1 MPGLWNFGEQGGRN
15 RRNNIT
21 AIRDASFVVIDTE
34 LTGLNER
41 KDSIVSLGAVRMQG
55 GRIFLGDPFYR
66 LVRPRT
72 ALTRESVII
81 HGIMPSEVAGE
92 MEISSVLAEFM
103 DFCGDAVLIGH
114 YIGIDL
120 AFIDRELKQMLGC
133 RLAVPAV
140 DIAELYVWMHGRNLL
155 QRCIK
160 EPPGQPDLY
169 TLADCL
175 DIAIAESHH
184 AMVDA
189 FITAQVFQRFLP
201 LLQQEGIA
209 TVGDL
214 VRIGDPHGGGDRF
227 RSRGEISSL

>member
-1 MPGLWNFGEQGGRN
+1 MPGLWNFGERGGRN
-15 RRNNIT
+15 HRNNTT
-21 AIRDASFVVIDTE
+21 AIRDASFVVTDTE

-55 GRIFLGDPFYR
+55 GSILLGAPFYR

-81 HGIMPSEVAGE
+81 HGIMPSEVAE
-92 MEISSVLAEFM
+92 EKEISSVLAEFM
-103 DFCGDAVLIGH
+103 DFCGDAVLVG
-114 YIGIDL
+114 YCIGIDL
-120 AFIDRELKQMLGC
+120 AFIDRELKRILGR
-133 RLAVPAV
+133 RLTVPAV
-140 DIAELYVWMHGRNLL
+140 DIAELYAWLLGRKLL
-155 QRCIK
+155 QQCIK

-169 TLADCL
+169 ALADCL

-201 LLQQEGIA
+201 LLQQEGIV

-227 RSRGEISSL
+227 RSIGEIGSL